1 VRRRG
6 LAYFVLALGVFGIGW
21 SAIFV
26 RLSGLPGT
34 SSALYRMA
42 FAQIVFVPWWF
53 AARRLS
59 SHTPGRSRDDLR
71 RARTP
76 MLLAGLLFAADIA
89 LFNSAVMATSAAN
102 ATLLSTNTPIFVAFG
117 GWLLYR
123 RRPAGTFW
131 WGLLLSV
138 AGVLAIVS
146 VDLRQHLSLGYGDAL
161 AVAGAICYAAYIL
174 CVERARAAVDAL
186 SFAMVSGIVAAITLL
201 AICLV
206 MRLPLHGWTGRT
218 WAARGGLTLR
228 SQGIGQLWVAYSLGK
243 LPVAA
248 TSVML
253 LAQAPLTALLAVPT
267 LGEHLAAVQIVGGL
281 LVLAGVYVVNRRAAP
296 REREIPVV
304 IE

>member
-1 VRRRG
+1 M
-6 LAYFVLALGVFGIGW
+6 AYFVLALGVFGISW

-34 SSALYRMA
+34 TSAFYRMA
-42 FAQIVFVPWWF
+42 FAQIVFVPWWL
-53 AARRLS
+53 AARARS
-59 SHTPGRSRDDLR
+59 PRNPGNLR
-71 RARTP
+71 RARWP
-76 MLLAGLLFAADIA
+76 MLLAGVLFAADIA
-89 LFNSAVMATSAAN
+89 FFNSAVMATSAAN

-123 RRPAGTFW
+123 RRPARTFW

-146 VDLRQHLSLGYGDAL
+146 TDLHQHLALGYGDAL
-161 AVAGAICYAAYIL
+161 AVAGALCYAGYIL
-174 CVERARAAVDAL
+174 CVERARASVDAL
-186 SFAMVSGIVAAITLL
+186 SFAMVSGIMAAAVLFAL
-201 AICLV
+201 CGA
-206 MRLPLHGWTGRT
+206 MRLPLRGFSWQT
-218 WAARGGLTLR
+218 WAALGGLTIM
-228 SQGIGQLWVAYSLGK
+228 SQVIGQLSVAYSLGK

-267 LGEHLAAVQIVGGL
+267 LGEPLAAAQIIGGL
-281 LVLAGVYVVNRRAAP
+281 LVLSGVYVVNRRAGS
-296 REREIPVV
+296 REQEIPMV